1 MNCEPHPIVTWE
13 LTRNC
18 DLACRGCPF
27 PSDPYSGRNELS
39 TYESYKTIDQIVE
52 LAPREFLI
60 TGGDPLE
67 REDVYQI
74 VDYARRRGLRPGL
87 VVSPTKLLTGPAIE
101 RLQRTGLSRL
111 IVSIDGSTA
120 AIHER
125 LHCVPRSFLNTL
137 NAAEDVRVAGI
148 AIEVNTLVT
157 RINVSD
163 LPVIAGR
170 LENMGISRWNLYF
183 LVPVG
188 DSRVIEALTADQ
200 VEAEFDVIRRIA
212 EDAPYAV
219 RVVEAPHYRRFL
231 LQRKLRSRLDE
242 LDGTGDTDVLDS
254 AVPGASS
261 SVFISHAGD
270 VRASE
275 FLPLSAGNLRYRSLS
290 MIYRGSDLFTAL
302 RDSRNLKGRCG
313 HCEFRHVCG
322 GSRARAFAITGDAF
336 ASDPLCSYEP
346 GEALPAPSFSASAE
360 MTS

>member
-1 MNCEPHPIVTWE
+1 MNYEPHPIVTWE

-27 PSDPYSGRNELS
+27 PPDPYSRRNELS

-74 VDYARRRGLRPGL
+74 IDYSRRRGLHPAL

-101 RLQRTGLSRL
+101 RLQRTGLARL
-111 IVSIDGSTA
+111 VVSIDGSTA
-120 AIHER
+120 LIHER
-125 LHCVPRSFLNTL
+125 LHGVPRSFINTL
-137 NAAEDVRVAGI
+137 SATDYARAAGI

-157 RINVSD
+157 RTNVQD
-163 LPVIAGR
+163 LPDIAKM
-170 LENMGISRWNLYF
+170 LETLAISRWNLYF
-183 LVPVG
+183 LVPIG
-188 DSRVIEALTADQ
+188 HARALEALTGTE
-200 VEAEFDVIRRIA
+200 VERTFGVIREIA
-212 EDAPYAV
+212 EDAPFAV

-231 LQRKLRSRLDE
+231 LQRNLRNRLEE
-242 LDGTGDTDVLDS
+242 LDDTGDTDVLDS
-254 AVPGASS
+254 AMPGASS

-290 MIYRGSDLFTAL
+290 MIYRGSDLFSAL
-302 RDSRNLKGRCG
+302 RDSRNFKGRCG
-313 HCEFRHVCG
+313 RCEFRHICG
-322 GSRARAFAITGDAF
+322 GSRARAFAATSDVF
-336 ASDPLCSYEP
+336 ASDPLCAYEP
-346 GEALPAPSFSASAE
+346 GQALPVPSISMSSE